1 MNEEES
7 KEIEYCYSTLDNQGD
22 DEDDM
27 SFIDYD
33 MRQADLGDAYEQWE
47 EHSRQLI
54 LTNTINKMLKKQIKT
69 ERRKY
74 LRLIN
79 KFLKS

>member
-7 KEIEYCYSTLDNQGD
+7 EEIEYCYSTLDHESEE
-22 DEDDM
+22 EDI

-47 EHSRQLI
+47 EHSRQII

-74 LRLIN
+74 LRLID